1 MLKTS
6 FSAKNSA
13 QHISEKH
20 PTTQILKVHT
30 AQNSITQN
38 RLPVKKM
45 DFSILVNNAQ
55 YILIIG
61 GFIAMSWFLQRVFK
75 PVPVVGTT
83 ASILT
88 KIVSFFGFFVGIVL
102 IITGAAAWK
111 AQAPNID
118 TYTVILF
125 IVAGL
130 ALMLKPIRD
139 FPWAALLGLIAGTLS
154 AGVVYFFFTLPA
166 TIFGIDA
173 IWFYVAIFLIPAVIV
188 YMVFK
193 FIEDVLKLLG
203 LLLASRPVTLIVG
216 AICITQ
222 GILLILG
229 MNLFTILLG

>member
-1 MLKTS
+1 
-6 FSAKNSA
+6 
-13 QHISEKH
+13 
-20 PTTQILKVHT
+20 
-30 AQNSITQN
+30 
-38 RLPVKKM
+38 M

-61 GFIAMSWFLQRVFK
+61 GFIAMSWFLQRVLK
-75 PVPVVGTT
+75 PVPVVGTPL
-83 ASILT
+83 SWLT
-88 KIVSFFGFFVGIVL
+88 KLLSLFGFFVGIVL

-111 AQAPNID
+111 AQTTNID
-118 TYTVILF
+118 TYTMVLL

-130 ALMLKPIRD
+130 ALMLKPIKD

-154 AGVVYFFFTLPA
+154 AGAVYFFFTLPE
-166 TIFGIDA
+166 TIFGISST
-173 IWFYVAIFLIPAVIV
+173 WFYVAIFLIPAVIV

-216 AICITQ
+216 AICIVQ

-229 MNLFTILLG
+229 MNLFTILLA

>member
-1 MLKTS
+1 
-6 FSAKNSA
+6 
-13 QHISEKH
+13 
-20 PTTQILKVHT
+20 
-30 AQNSITQN
+30 
-38 RLPVKKM
+38 M
-45 DFSILVNNAQ
+45 DFSILVDYIP
-55 YILIIG
+55 YILIVG
-61 GFIAMSWFLQRVFK
+61 GAIAMSWFIQKIVK
-75 PVPVVGTT
+75 PVPVVGTP
-83 ASILT
+83 ASILIR
-88 KIVSFFGFFVGIVL
+88 IVAFFGLFAGIIL
-102 IITGAAAWK
+102 TITGATAWQTH
-111 AQAPNID
+111 AQVDN
-118 TYTVILF
+118 YTIALL
-125 IVAGL
+125 IIAGL
-130 ALMLKPIRD
+130 ALILKPIKD

-229 MNLFTILLG
+229 MNLFTLLLS